1 MGIMGRLWGLVLF
14 AMVAALAPRGAGAQ
28 GLVADI
34 SRHQIEISSRFTGTS
49 LLLFGAV
56 DWGRLPED
64 ERPRGGGSPA
74 FTFRDHDIIVVVRGP
89 ALPYVVR
96 EKGEIGGV
104 WVNREQAVLDRI
116 PSFYALAA
124 TRPPAEI
131 LLPEELELHP
141 LGLDRIPIT
150 WSSPPPPGREAE
162 YRAAV
167 LREFTRAGLYSERPR
182 SLQVM
187 GETLFRTEIY
197 FPSHVPIGRYQAEVF
212 LVRNGVVV
220 SRQTA
225 LLTVDKIG
233 LERAIHE
240 FAHEAP
246 AAYGLVAIMMA
257 VGAGL
262 IAGAVSRRF
271 SA

>member
-1 MGIMGRLWGLVLF
+1 MALLRFLLLF
-14 AMVAALAPRGAGAQ
+14 VATAFAALLSGPAVAQ

-56 DWGRLPED
+56 DWGRLPQD
-64 ERPRGGGSPA
+64 EKPRGGGA
-74 FTFRDHDIIVVVRGP
+74 GFTFRDHDIIVVVRGP

-96 EKGEIGGV
+96 EKGEIAGV

-124 TRPPAEI
+124 TRPPADI

-141 LGLDRIPIT
+141 LGLDQIPIT
-150 WSSPPPPGREAE
+150 WSTPPPMGREAE

-167 LREFTRAGLYSERPR
+167 LRDFTRTGLYSERPR

-187 GETLFRTEIY
+187 DETLFRTEIY
-197 FPSHVPIGRYQAEVF
+197 FPSYVPIGRYQAEVF

-240 FAHEAP
+240 FAHESP
-246 AAYGLVAIMMA
+246 AAYGLLAILIA
-257 VGAGL
+257 VVSGL

-271 SA
+271 TA

>member
-1 MGIMGRLWGLVLF
+1 MERLFGLGLL
-14 AMVAALAPRGAGAQ
+14 ALIGALLPATTGAQ

-56 DWGRLPED
+56 DWGRLPEE
-64 ERPRGGGSPA
+64 ERPRGGKAPG

-116 PSFYALAA
+116 PSFYALAS
-124 TRPPAEI
+124 TRPPADI
-131 LLPEELELHP
+131 LLPEELQLHP
-141 LGLDRIPIT
+141 LGLERIPIT
-150 WSSPPPPGREAE
+150 WSTPPPPGREPE

-167 LREFTRAGLYSERPR
+167 LREFTRSGLYSERPR

-187 GETLFRTEIY
+187 DETLFRTEIY

-246 AAYGLVAIMMA
+246 AAYGLLAIMIA
-257 VGAGL
+257 VAAGL